1 VNPNKERIVPIGTIG
16 AGTVAQAIARHAL
29 ASGHQ
34 VMLSNRRGPAALA
47 ELIEELGPAA
57 TAVTPTQAAS
67 AELVVL
73 AVPWPDIL
81 AAVTGLPRWDG
92 RIVIDTTNQYLSL
105 PPSPKIADLGDLTG
119 SEYVASL
126 LPGARVVKAF
136 NTLYGH
142 YIAADPVHDAGRQ
155 LLFLAGDDPAA
166 KAQVTD
172 MAAAWGFAPVDL
184 GSLREGGRLMQL
196 GGPLSGLHALK
207 QD

>member
-1 VNPNKERIVPIGTIG
+1 MRIGTLG

-29 ASGHQ
+29 AHGHE
-34 VMLSNRRGPAALA
+34 VVLSNRRGPASLA
-47 ELIEELGPAA
+47 GLVGALGPLARA
-57 TAVTPTQAAS
+57 GTPRQAAA

-73 AVPWPDIL
+73 AVGWPQIPE
-81 AAVTGLPRWDG
+81 ATAGLPPFDG
-92 RIVIDTTNQYLSL
+92 RVVIDTTNQFAS
-105 PPSPKIADLGDLTG
+105 PPPHARIADLGELTG

-136 NTLYGH
+136 NTLYGQ
-142 YIAADPVHDAGRQ
+142 YIAANPRHEAGRQ
-155 LLFLAGDDPAA
+155 VLFLAGDDADA
-166 KAQVTD
+166 KATVGDLT
-172 MAAAWGFAPVDL
+172 AAFGFAPVDL